1 VIHYHG
7 TPITPKY
14 ALESMGGENF
24 CVSFAHPYNL
34 KECLRI
40 GQSLMLDNGAFS
52 CKTRGVKFDIEG
64 FYAWVDPILVH
75 PHWAV
80 VPDVIDGDVEM
91 QKSMVKTWPFPKSFG
106 IPVWHLGLP
115 ISYLIELCEDW
126 GKVCIGSSGEYW
138 NVGSPK
144 WASRMDETFNALS
157 RTFGSRLPWT
167 HGLRMLGQGLS
178 RWPLSSADSTNV
190 ALHHAEKN
198 HCAGCMAKAINKQ
211 NPSGRWVLLPE
222 QGDFFK

>member
-1 VIHYHG
+1 MIHYHG

-14 ALESMGGENF
+14 ALESMGGEHF
-24 CVSFAHPYNL
+24 CVSFARPDNL

-52 CKTRGVKFDIEG
+52 CKTRGIPFDLDG

-91 QKSMVKTWPFPKSFG
+91 QRKMVKTWPFPKSFG

-115 ISYLIELCEDW
+115 LDYLMELCDEW
-126 GKVCIGSSGEYW
+126 GRVCLGSSGEYW

-144 WASRMDETFNALS
+144 WSSRMDEVFNALHQF
-157 RTFGSRLPWT
+157 FGARLPWT
-167 HGLRMLGQGLS
+167 HGLRMLGQGTS
-178 RWPLSSADSTNV
+178 HWPLSSADSTNV
-190 ALHHAEKN
+190 ALHHGEQE
-198 HCAGCMAKAINKQ
+198 HCAGCMAKRINKQ
-211 NPSGRWVLLPE
+211 NPPSRWVQMPE
-222 QGDFFK
+222 QEKLFT